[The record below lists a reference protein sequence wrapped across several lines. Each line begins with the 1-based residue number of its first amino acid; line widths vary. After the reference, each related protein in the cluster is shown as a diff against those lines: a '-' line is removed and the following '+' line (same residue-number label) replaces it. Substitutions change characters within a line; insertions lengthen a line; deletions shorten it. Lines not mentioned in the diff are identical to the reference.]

1 MKKIIYSTL
10 VVLTLIGAGTV
21 FFACDSPSET
31 TPRTENVT
39 DAYLLPKGTI
49 LTDAERQE
57 VADRT
62 NEYNE
67 AVNK

>member
-10 VVLTLIGAGTV
+10 VVLTFISISTV

-31 TPRTENVT
+31 TPRTENVST
-39 DAYLLPKGTI
+39 TYLVPKGTI
-49 LTDAERQE
+49 LTESERKE

-62 NEYNE
+62 NEYTD